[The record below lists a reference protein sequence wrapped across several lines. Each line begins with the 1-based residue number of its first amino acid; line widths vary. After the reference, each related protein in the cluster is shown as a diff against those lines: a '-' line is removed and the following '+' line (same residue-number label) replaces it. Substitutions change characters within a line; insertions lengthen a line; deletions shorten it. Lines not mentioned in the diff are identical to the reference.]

1 MSSNSV
7 TLTAREHV
15 FPLFVKY
22 VSSNVLGMIGYSCY
36 ILADTFFVARGIGS
50 DAIAALNLVLP
61 AFSLLNG
68 TGLMIGMGAAARYS
82 LSSGRA
88 DSEIHRT
95 IFTQAL
101 QLAFVAML
109 FFFSIGLFFAR
120 PLCVLLGADGTTLPH
135 AIPYISILL
144 MFSPLFLCN
153 NLLNCFVRNDG
164 EPRLSMTAML
174 VGSLTN
180 IVLDY
185 IFIYPM
191 QLGMTGAALATATA
205 PLVGMGILS
214 MHFWKKKNQFHLVKT
229 RIHLKTAIDIC
240 RLGVSSLV
248 AELSSG
254 IVILVFNMLTLKFS
268 GTTGL
273 AAYSILAN
281 IALVLVAIFTGI
293 GQGIQPIV
301 SSHPGKNGA
310 LVRHQV
316 RRYALSTALLMAFIA
331 YLVVFVF
338 AVPIADLF
346 NKDKNPLLTS
356 MAAEGMRIYFVSL
369 FFSGINMVSATYLS
383 ASDQPVPGFIISIL
397 RGLVLILPIAFL
409 LAALFG
415 MTGIWLCLPVTEA
428 IVCVVTFFFLRKF

>member
-1 MSSNSV
+1 
-7 TLTAREHV
+7 
-15 FPLFVKY
+15 
-22 VSSNVLGMIGYSCY
+22 
-36 ILADTFFVARGIGS
+36 
-50 DAIAALNLVLP
+50 
-61 AFSLLNG
+61 
-68 TGLMIGMGAAARYS
+68 
-82 LSSGRA
+82 
-88 DSEIHRT
+88 
-95 IFTQAL
+95 
-101 QLAFVAML
+101 
-109 FFFSIGLFFAR
+109 
-120 PLCVLLGADGTTLPH
+120 
-135 AIPYISILL
+135 
-144 MFSPLFLCN
+144 
-153 NLLNCFVRNDG
+153 
-164 EPRLSMTAML
+164 MTAML

-205 PLVGMGILS
+205 PLVGMSILS

-229 RIHLKTAIDIC
+229 RIHLKTAVDIC

-268 GTTGL
+268 GTIGL

-310 LVRHQV
+310 PVRHQV

-409 LAALFG
+409 LAALLG

-428 IVCVVTFFFLRKF
+428 IVCIVTFFFLRKF

>member
-1 MSSNSV
+1 
-7 TLTAREHV
+7 
-15 FPLFVKY
+15 
-22 VSSNVLGMIGYSCY
+22 
-36 ILADTFFVARGIGS
+36 
-50 DAIAALNLVLP
+50 
-61 AFSLLNG
+61 
-68 TGLMIGMGAAARYS
+68 
-82 LSSGRA
+82 
-88 DSEIHRT
+88 
-95 IFTQAL
+95 
-101 QLAFVAML
+101 
-109 FFFSIGLFFAR
+109 
-120 PLCVLLGADGTTLPH
+120 
-135 AIPYISILL
+135 
-144 MFSPLFLCN
+144 
-153 NLLNCFVRNDG
+153 
-164 EPRLSMTAML
+164 MTAML

-205 PLVGMGILS
+205 PLVGMSILS

-310 LVRHQV
+310 PVRNQV

-346 NKDKNPLLTS
+346 NKDL
-356 MAAEGMRIYFVSL
+356 SL
-369 FFSGINMVSATYLS
+369 IH
-383 ASDQPVPGFIISIL
+383 I
-397 RGLVLILPIAFL
+397 
-409 LAALFG
+409 
-415 MTGIWLCLPVTEA
+415 
-428 IVCVVTFFFLRKF
+428 

>member
-1 MSSNSV
+1 
-7 TLTAREHV
+7 
-15 FPLFVKY
+15 
-22 VSSNVLGMIGYSCY
+22 
-36 ILADTFFVARGIGS
+36 
-50 DAIAALNLVLP
+50 
-61 AFSLLNG
+61 
-68 TGLMIGMGAAARYS
+68 
-82 LSSGRA
+82 
-88 DSEIHRT
+88 
-95 IFTQAL
+95 
-101 QLAFVAML
+101 
-109 FFFSIGLFFAR
+109 
-120 PLCVLLGADGTTLPH
+120 
-135 AIPYISILL
+135 
-144 MFSPLFLCN
+144 
-153 NLLNCFVRNDG
+153 
-164 EPRLSMTAML
+164 MTAML

-205 PLVGMGILS
+205 PLVGMSILS

-229 RIHLKTAIDIC
+229 RIHLKTAVDIC

-268 GTTGL
+268 GTIGL

-310 LVRHQV
+310 PVRHQV
-316 RRYALSTALLMAFIA
+316 RLYALSTALLMAFIA

-346 NKDKNPLLTS
+346 NKNKNPLLTS

-428 IVCVVTFFFLRKF
+428 IVCIVTFFFLRKF